1 MGSGFT
7 TTLLVEVTVQGAEVY
22 VYVIGVVP
30 TPAALGEKEPVKG
43 SRIPV
48 PAQVPPVGLA
58 VRVVFN
64 EFKQNG
70 VACVMLTAG
79 APTTVTVV

>member
-1 MGSGFT
+1 
-7 TTLLVEVTVQGAEVY
+7 LLVATTVHGADVY

-30 TPAALGEKEPVKG
+30 TPAVLGEKEPVAG
-43 SRIPV
+43 SKIPV
-48 PAQVPPVGLA
+48 PVQVPPVVLA
-58 VRVVFN
+58 VSVVFN

-70 VACVMLTAG
+70 VACVMFTAG